1 MQISV
6 LPRKKGCGVGINLC
20 HTSTRDKALTAAFTV
35 WLPLIGAKGWRG
47 SRVHCHL
54 AARRSWV
61 PFPPGPANASVLSQ
75 THIYIATATRTRPAW
90 FRFKIYTFEL
100 QIKLTKLKD
109 DQTSLTFLTKQSRP
123 CDNSKVKKKK
133 QVRSTN
139 ITEMQAFFPL
149 LEWLQ

>member
-6 LPRKKGCGVGINLC
+6 LPRKKGGGVGINRC

-61 PFPPGPANASVLSQ
+61 PFPPGPASVLSQ
-75 THIYIATATRTRPAW
+75 THRLTFTRIRPALA
-90 FRFKIYTFEL
+90 FNFAR
-100 QIKLTKLKD
+100 LKD
-109 DQTSLTFLTKQSRP
+109 HLEDFMVCIYCMLSSLCWKPKDWQELLPVNRKPPEHLGLDSRLLHLN
-123 CDNSKVKKKK
+123 CKLSK
-133 QVRSTN
+133 RN
-139 ITEMQAFFPL
+139 
-149 LEWLQ
+149 